1 VAQHLHEA
9 PPAMRV
15 PLMFLAVLSL
25 LGGFL
30 LGVPPEHGVLHRF
43 LAPVFAG
50 AEHLRGGP
58 HHFGFGDVVLMLIS
72 LTVAVSGWLLA
83 RRVYVQEPALEAHWI
98 QRWHGYYTLLLNK
111 YYVDDLYAKY
121 IVRPLYAFSESALWR
136 VFDVGI
142 VDRLVNVVGRVM
154 SLNGQF
160 LSYVQTGYVRT
171 YAFMLVGG
179 AVIMLLVLR

>member
-1 VAQHLHEA
+1 VAEHLHEA

-15 PLMFLAVLSL
+15 PLMFLAILSL

-30 LGVPPEHGVLHRF
+30 GFPPEHGGLHR
-43 LAPVFAG
+43 LLEPVFAG

-58 HHFGFGDVVLMLIS
+58 QHFGFGDVVLMLIS

-83 RRVYVQEPALEAHWI
+83 RRVYVQEPGLEAQWI

-111 YYVDDLYAKY
+111 YYVDEIYAKY
-121 IVRPLYAFSESALWR
+121 IVRPLYALSESVLWR
-136 VFDVGI
+136 VFDVGV
-142 VDRLVNVVGRVM
+142 VDRLVNVVGHVM
-154 SLNGQF
+154 SLNGKF

-171 YAFMLVGG
+171 YALTLVGG
-179 AVIMLLVLR
+179 AVIMLLVLL